1 MKFNIDTIEK
11 VGAVLTGILG
21 SIFAYR
27 KGKGKRKTDHAKN
40 VMDMYEE
47 TLDDITKF
55 KDEQIEDLKQEIER
69 LKNEK

>member
-1 MKFNIDTIEK
+1 
-11 VGAVLTGILG
+11 
-21 SIFAYR
+21 
-27 KGKGKRKTDHAKN
+27 
-40 VMDMYEE
+40 MDMHEE

>member
-1 MKFNIDTIEK
+1 MNIDIDLVEK
-11 VGAVLTGILG
+11 LGALATGLVG
-21 SIFAYR
+21 SIVAYK

-47 TLDDITKF
+47 TVEDITKF
-55 KDEQIEDLKQEIER
+55 KDEQIEDLKKEIER

>member
-1 MKFNIDTIEK
+1 
-11 VGAVLTGILG
+11 
-21 SIFAYR
+21 
-27 KGKGKRKTDHAKN
+27 
-40 VMDMYEE
+40 MDMYEE